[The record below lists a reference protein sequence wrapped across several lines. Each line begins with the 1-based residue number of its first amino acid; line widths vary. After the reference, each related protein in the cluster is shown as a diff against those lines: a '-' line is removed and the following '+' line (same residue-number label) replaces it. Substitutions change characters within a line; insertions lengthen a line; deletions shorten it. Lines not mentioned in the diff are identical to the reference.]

1 MFEPTIRKQVEEVG
15 RGDRYVWE
23 IPVFDERMRDAVL
36 EKGTVWLV
44 DNAHSTYEVRSAAV
58 VDVRKPAGGAIL
70 GRSAEY
76 VGIVEPKPAGKAET
90 IFGSGYGSE
99 WFLSGR
105 EATLYSEKM
114 KREARE
120 KSDAAA

>member
-1 MFEPTIRKQVEEVG
+1 MFEPTIRKQIEEVG
-15 RGDRYVWE
+15 RGDQYVWE

-44 DNAHSTYEVRSAAV
+44 DNAHSTYEVRIAAV
-58 VDVRKPAGGAIL
+58 ADVRKPAGATL
-70 GRSAEY
+70 GGSAEY

-114 KREARE
+114 KRDGL
-120 KSDAAA
+120 KGDAAV